1 MGNTVSTSRKI
12 TGGSGTVYLNRPNV
26 FDNEKITNPITLR
39 RIMHACSIVG
49 NKEQFDENLRMFILL
64 DLANDLKKA
73 GINIRTHTPAG
84 KPLKMYEISEQI
96 VNIIPDIP
104 QVCFLTS
111 KNKDNEQKAMR
122 VLREFVSKYNRIYGA
137 NMITEHPLTR
147 QPLNPRDICD
157 QILQFVM
164 MIRSMMWDQSSFIT
178 NKLQEGID
186 YVQAMR
192 KRIETNYYEDLE
204 ALRAVIR
211 DGSVIN
217 DYEDLTENL
226 RLNYKNLSEQLNQQ
240 MKQAASSM
248 SRLRGMPMKSDP
260 ITLVNN
266 LRNLA
271 IEFNS
276 RIAREKSMLVSPF
289 DHSLY
294 SVEGAQTIDHT
305 SGIPII
311 EKEVYGG
318 EYIPSGGVPS
328 DIFKACSDFVKSLK
342 GVLSS
347 KDFLKYGL
355 MRKEV
360 VSKLF
365 IGYEFYRNLRVIMA
379 VECGD
384 PDADIDDDKEN
395 RLPLLFK
402 EYELI
407 MILETMHRWLSEFM
421 KGENRK
427 NINEINNDQRKLR
440 ASVLSALYL
449 SLDNGSRAFTA
460 LAWELFCKYVNRI
473 HEALEANNFS
483 KYFIANNLT
492 LGVYIDP
499 DDNNNLSIAVNAELH
514 VDKNVNNVN
523 IGNIISTY
531 HEALNRTGGHNL
543 LLDSDPL
550 SVNNLTNTIVVYRSP
565 NGKVDDVLNDN
576 DIRNN
581 DDERVSNDSGDSD
594 DNDTYV
600 FKTIPTDIYKI
611 KSIKEFKRPV
621 YDKISEEYNKVFNLN
636 DNAIN
641 NYISEIVDKIK
652 NL

>member
-73 GINIRTHTPAG
+73 GINIRTHTPTG

-204 ALRAVIR
+204 SLRAAIR

-271 IEFNS
+271 LEFNKN
-276 RIAREKSMLVSPF
+276 IAREQSMLGSRT
-289 DHSLY
+289 DHTLY
-294 SVEGAQTIDHT
+294 SDPTIQSTDNST
-305 SGIPII
+305 RIPII

-318 EYIPSGGVPS
+318 EYTPSSGVPS
-328 DIFKACSDFVKSLK
+328 EIFKTCSNFVKSLK

-347 KDFLKYGL
+347 KDFLKHGL

-360 VSKLF
+360 VAKLF
-365 IGYEFYRNLRVIMA
+365 IGYEFYKNLRVIMA

-384 PDADIDDDKEN
+384 PDENIDDENAN

-427 NINEINNDQRKLR
+427 NIDVINNDPRKLQ
-440 ASVLSALYL
+440 ASVLSALNL

-473 HEALEANNFS
+473 YEELKDDDKFS
-483 KYFIANNLT
+483 KYFIASNLT
-492 LGVYIDP
+492 LGVDIVP
-499 DDNNNLSIAVNAELH
+499 DANNVSSIAVKPEFH
-514 VDKNVNNVN
+514 VNKAVSDSINDV
-523 IGNIISTY
+523 ISTY
-531 HEALNRTGGHNL
+531 HEELNRPNHNS
-543 LLDSDPL
+543 LLDINPL
-550 SVNNLTNTIVVYRSP
+550 DDNLPNTKVYRSP
-565 NGKVDDVLNDN
+565 NGQVNDVLKNSDFANNDN
-576 DIRNN
+576 GI
-581 DDERVSNDSGDSD
+581 SCIDSTTGNTVTKKS
-594 DNDTYV
+594 
-600 FKTIPTDIYKI
+600 ILTDKYKI
-611 KSIKEFKRPV
+611 KKIEDLHRPA
-621 YDKISEEYNKVFNLN
+621 YDMISEEYNKVIKLN
-636 DNAIN
+636 NDGLS
-641 NYISEIVDKIK
+641 NYIADIVDKIK
-652 NL
+652 KL